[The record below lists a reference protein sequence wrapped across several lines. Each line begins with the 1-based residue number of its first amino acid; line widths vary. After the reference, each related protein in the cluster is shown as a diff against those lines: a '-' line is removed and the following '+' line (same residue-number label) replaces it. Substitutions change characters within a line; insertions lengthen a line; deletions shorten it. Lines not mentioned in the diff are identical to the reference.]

1 METDMNA
8 VTRRKKIIEILSK
21 AEEAVSATSL
31 AEKLD
36 VSRQIIV
43 GDVALLRASG
53 EEITS
58 TPRGYVAK
66 KNLDTTE
73 KIIRQIACI
82 HSNKESKEELEIC
95 VDQGCAVLDVVVDH
109 PIYGQL
115 TGQLQIKS
123 RYDVEQFC
131 EKCAQEEAHVL
142 SELTDG
148 IHLHTLECPS
158 IAAYDRVCEKL
169 KERGFLYTEKS
180 VKKK

>member
-1 METDMNA
+1 MNA
-8 VTRRKKIIEILSK
+8 ASRRKKIIEILSK
-21 AEEAVSATSL
+21 AEEAISATTL

-53 EEITS
+53 EEIMS

-66 KNLDTTE
+66 NALSQTE
-73 KIIRQIACI
+73 KIIRQIPCI
-82 HSNKESKEELEIC
+82 HSSKETKEELQIC

-115 TGQLQIKS
+115 TGQLQLKS
-123 RYDVEQFC
+123 RYDVDQFC
-131 EKCAQEEAHVL
+131 EKCAQESAHVL

-148 IHLHTLECPS
+148 IHLHTLECPTV
-158 IAAYDRVCEKL
+158 AAYERVCEKL
-169 KERGFLYTEKS
+169 KERGFLYTEKNS
-180 VKKK
+180 KKKK